1 MILKSVV
8 SLALIT
14 SLMSCHT
21 ESLTGPTQP
30 GLAKEMD
37 FVAFYTAQ
45 NTFQYRRCV
54 ETEAELD
61 ERVPAETP
69 VRKDFLEKRVLT
81 AGSERH
87 KIVFTVSGDDLKR
100 RMLLNLRHHSGTVKS
115 VKASLNGLRLA
126 SFLPEQAL
134 LNAETPD
141 MVVNLCRWV
150 KEGEN
155 ALEFEVQGSSGSE
168 IEVFLTGLMDLA
180 WIPGKDS
187 SGKHNFTSLEQP
199 GVIDIIFSDALN
211 VSYDPE
217 KGAESFNESS
227 GLSLYPLTKWVQ
239 KFDVDIPP
247 LDAGASAWFGASFA
261 EDADAQVIMDTLLG
275 MPYFGIV
282 TFRPDLGL
290 IGIGGYP
297 PESE

>member
-1 MILKSVV
+1 MILLILVC
-8 SLALIT
+8 AL
-14 SLMSCHT
+14 LSCHT
-21 ESLTGPTQP
+21 ESFTGPTQP

-155 ALEFEVQGSSGSE
+155 ALEFEVQGASDSE
-168 IEVFLTGLMDLA
+168 VEIFLTGLMDLD
-180 WIPGKDS
+180 WIRGKVS
-187 SGKHNFTSLEQP
+187 SGQHSFTSLEQP
-199 GVIDIIFSDALN
+199 GVIDIRFFDALN
-211 VSYDPE
+211 VGYDPDSVSE
-217 KGAESFNESS
+217 PLAEVS
-227 GLSLYPLTKWVQ
+227 GISLTPLNTWLQEFAVQRISPGTHWVQ
-239 KFDVDIPP
+239 FSFSK
-247 LDAGASAWFGASFA
+247 DA
-261 EDADAQVIMDTLLG
+261 EIQVMMNMLLG
-275 MPYFGIV
+275 MPFLELASFVFGEESY
-282 TFRPDLGL
+282 
-290 IGIGGYP
+290 GGDP